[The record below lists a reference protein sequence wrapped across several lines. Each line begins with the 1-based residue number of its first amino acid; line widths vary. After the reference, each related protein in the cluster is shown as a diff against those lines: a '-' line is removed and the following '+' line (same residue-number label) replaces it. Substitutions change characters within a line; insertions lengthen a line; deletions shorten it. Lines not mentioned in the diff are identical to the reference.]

1 MIKLKGQSDIIVL
14 WYISVVVVVVT
25 KQEAVFTELKRENE
39 EEKGMYSMC
48 ASVTPVTSWTFI
60 GEEIIVNKL

>member
-14 WYISVVVVVVT
+14 WYISVVVVT